1 MDPDQGCDAGKL
13 GVAGPSPVQ
22 DSLSEVS
29 CTVLLKEV
37 STSENIILYYTG
49 WNWYCGK
56 ENPPEK
62 PFLVGQKE
70 LS

>member
-29 CTVLLKEV
+29 FTVLLKEV
-37 STSENIILYYTG
+37 STSENIIYIIQGGIGTA
-49 WNWYCGK
+49 GK
-56 ENPPEK
+56 RTPLRNL
-62 PFLVGQKE
+62 F
-70 LS
+70 